1 MVLCHL
7 TIKFLSLWRLK
18 KPWLTSL
25 WKFFLRVISQWVKIS
40 RDEDWDLKKKAW
52 KVLGTERYLHIYP
65 TSIKRILFRDSFPW
79 LFSVTLFRDSSVTL
93 PWLFSVTLFRD
104 SFPFFCLIKIDGWCF
119 KCNFLYLREELEGA
133 VKFKMKLIN
142 NLKLDVHKN

>member
-25 WKFFLRVISQWVKIS
+25 WKFFLRVISQWAKIS

-104 SFPFFCLIKIDGWCF
+104 SFPFFCLIKIDGWCLNAIF
-119 KCNFLYLREELEGA
+119 ISSRGIRRSCQ
-133 VKFKMKLIN
+133 I
-142 NLKLDVHKN
+142 

>member
-1 MVLCHL
+1 MPTFREFFRLLDWLKFSSVVLCHL

-79 LFSVTLFRDSSVTL
+79 LFSVTLPWLFRDSF
-93 PWLFSVTLFRD
+93 PWLFSVTLFR
-104 SFPFFCLIKIDGWCF
+104 SFVWSKSM
-119 KCNFLYLREELEGA
+119 A
-133 VKFKMKLIN
+133 
-142 NLKLDVHKN
+142 DVLNAIFYIFERN

>member
-79 LFSVTLFRDSSVTL
+79 LFSVTLFRDS
-93 PWLFSVTLFRD
+93 
-104 SFPFFCLIKIDGWCF
+104 FPFFCLIKIDGWCF

>member
-79 LFSVTLFRDSSVTL
+79 LFSVTLFRDSF
-93 PWLFSVTLFRD
+93 PWLFSVLLSD
-104 SFPFFCLIKIDGWCF
+104 QNWWLCF
-119 KCNFLYLREELEGA
+119 KCNFLYLREELDGA

-142 NLKLDVHKN
+142 NLKLDVHKS

>member
-79 LFSVTLFRDSSVTL
+79 LFSVTLFRDS
-93 PWLFSVTLFRD
+93 
-104 SFPFFCLIKIDGWCF
+104 FPFFCLIKIDGWCF
-119 KCNFLYLREELEGA
+119 KCNFLYLREELDGA

-142 NLKLDVHKN
+142 NLKLDVHKS